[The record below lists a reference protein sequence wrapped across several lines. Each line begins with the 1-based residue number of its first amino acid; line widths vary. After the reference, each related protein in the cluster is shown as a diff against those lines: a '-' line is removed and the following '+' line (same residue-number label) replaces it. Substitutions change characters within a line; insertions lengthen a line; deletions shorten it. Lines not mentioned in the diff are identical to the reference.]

1 MQGIQ
6 GITAYIRKHWIALT
20 LTVLAVA
27 GALLPSATFA
37 APYTMGAVSIPG
49 DDILATAVN
58 VFGALTPVLIVVAG
72 LAMGMWLLSR
82 VASFFTGKK

>member
-1 MQGIQ
+1 MK
-6 GITAYIRKHWIALT
+6 AVNYVRNHWIAFT

-49 DDILATAVN
+49 DDILGTAVN
-58 VFGALTPVLIVVAG
+58 VFVALTPILVIVAG
-72 LAMGMWLLSR
+72 LAIGMWLLGR
-82 VASFFTGKK
+82 VTGFFTGRK